1 MKENILNK
9 SVDLFLRY
17 GFKSVTMDDIA
28 NELAI
33 SKKTIYKYFSHKIDL
48 IEASTILVQEK
59 IDKLMGEIIM
69 ENYNAIEENFIIKSI
84 FNDMFK
90 NVKTSPMFQ
99 LKKYYPENY
108 HKLMRHQI
116 ETFSECIKENLK
128 KGIKEKLYRSDIDID
143 TIMKFYFR
151 LVYGAYE
158 GDLFGNKMEDILKTE
173 LKILEYHT
181 RSIATTKGV
190 KILEQQ
196 LINYK

>member
-1 MKENILNK
+1 MKKNILITA
-9 SVDLFLRY
+9 VDLFLRY

-33 SKKTIYKYFSHKIDL
+33 SKKTIYKYFSNKLDL
-48 IEASTILVQEK
+48 IDASTKLVH
-59 IDKLMGEIIM
+59 DKVDNLMGEIIIK
-69 ENYNAIEENFIIKSI
+69 NYNAIEENFIIKSI

-99 LKKYYPENY
+99 LKKYYPDNY
-108 HKLMRHQI
+108 RKLMSHQI

-128 KGIKEKLYRSDIDID
+128 KGIKEKLYRSDIDIE

-151 LVYGAYE
+151 LIYGAYE
-158 GDLFGNKMEDILKTE
+158 GDLFGSKMEDILKTE

-181 RSIATTKGV
+181 RSIATTKGI
-190 KILEQQ
+190 KILEKQ